1 MKRLVSVTALLLLA
15 VSTFGF
21 DPAAK
26 AAPKAGAKRKKAAP
40 TAVARPKLAAAPKP
54 MVVDGFTMPGQ
65 VTGTAVSM
73 ATGTGMQPR
82 FWAGVNL
89 GATLPGTWPGEL
101 APTRKD
107 YDRWLA
113 QMGELGATL
122 IRTYTII
129 RPDFYDALRAYNLA
143 HADDPLFVLQ
153 GIWVPEERM
162 TETLDAY
169 DPAVLAEFQGEI
181 NDIVSVVHGDFTRPH
196 TPGHASGVYTSDV
209 SPWVLGYSLGVEWD
223 PYIVA
228 GTNEKNATRAVPEGT
243 YIKVSANAN
252 PMERWIGMHLDHLAA
267 QEAKRG
273 WSRPLT
279 FTNWVTADPLKHPDE
294 PFPDE
299 DNIVVDSMHFSAT
312 SKWPSGFFASYH
324 AYPYYPDFLRI
335 QPSYQNFT
343 NKTGEPD
350 AYAGYLADLRQHHQG
365 QALMI
370 TEFGQPTSI
379 GMAHRGPNGRDQ
391 GGHSEQQSA
400 LNNAAMMKDIY
411 DTGLAGGIMFE
422 WVDEWFKFTWNTIEH
437 EMPKDRRAMWRN
449 PLTNEEHFGIIAMEA
464 GATQKVVIDGRDKEW
479 TNKQSRVILK
489 AAHGVQEVRATH
501 DEESLYLRLKLE
513 QPGAA
518 KKPAAGVPVKNVW
531 DDREIV
537 VGLDLHPEGNQGL
550 PDRPGVSPESDVAVI
565 VGPGNKARLRIAAFT
580 DPLPFEF
587 GIKRKEIEINLADLQ
602 PGSGVW
608 REPMQIE
615 SRPLYIP
622 TTDQKLPTDVQS
634 YGDLRWGTNDP
645 ASPSFDDR
653 ALVNGS
659 GGVLELRL
667 PWGMIGMSDPSS
679 KQVLVPKFEG
689 SVVSLTSIPIERVGI
704 SVIGADGTLQNTPG
718 YPWDAWNIVKWH
730 ERKKA
735 GWPILQ
741 RAFYSYLTSAPV
753 PSAPAASTGGTVT
766 APPSVSTA
774 TAPATS

>member
-1 MKRLVSVTALLLLA
+1 MLTA
-15 VSTFGF
+15 STVGF
-21 DPAAK
+21 DSTARAASK
-26 AAPKAGAKRKKAAP
+26 AVVKAKIP
-40 TAVARPKLAAAPKP
+40 TKITTKIPTQSRPRPKPVAPPKL
-54 MVVDGFTMPGQ
+54 MVVDGVTMPAQ
-65 VTGTAVSM
+65 VLGTAVAL
-73 ATGTGMQPR
+73 ATSDGMKPK

-107 YDRWLA
+107 YDRWLI
-113 QMGELGATL
+113 QMAELGSTL

-143 HADDPLFVLQ
+143 HSDDPMYILQ

-162 TETLDAY
+162 TETLDAF

-181 NDIVSVVHGDFTRPH
+181 NDIVSVIHGDFTRPV
-196 TPGHASGVYTSDV
+196 TPGHASGVYKSDV

-223 PYIVA
+223 PYIVS
-228 GTNEKNATRAVPEGT
+228 GTNEKNATRVVPEGT
-243 YIKVSANAN
+243 YIKVSPDAS
-252 PMERWIGMHLDHLAA
+252 PMERWIGMHMDHLAA
-267 QEAKRG
+267 DEAKRG

-299 DNIVVDSMHFSAT
+299 DSIVIDSMHFSAT
-312 SKWPSGFFASYH
+312 TKWPGGFFASYH

-335 QPSYQNFT
+335 QPSYQSFKNQA
-343 NKTGEPD
+343 GELD
-350 AYAGYLADLRQHHQG
+350 SYAGYLADLRQHHQG

-400 LNNAAMMKDIY
+400 INNAAMMKDIY
-411 DTGLAGGIMFE
+411 DSGLAGGVMFE

-437 EMPKDRRAMWRN
+437 ELPKDRRAMWRN

-464 GATQKVVIDGRDKEW
+464 GATQKVVLDGADGEW

-489 AAHGVQEVRATH
+489 SARGVQEIRATH

-513 QPGAA
+513 QPGGA
-518 KKPAAGVPVKNVW
+518 KKPTAGAPVANVW

-537 VGLDLHPEGNQGL
+537 VGLDLHAAGNKGL
-550 PDRPGVSPESDVAVI
+550 PDRPGISAESDVAI
-565 VGPGNKARLRIAAFT
+565 IIGPGNKARLRIAAFT

-587 GIKRKEIEINLADLQ
+587 GIKRKEVEANTADLQ
-602 PGSGVW
+602 PDSGVW

-622 TTDQKLPTDVQS
+622 TTDVKLPTDLQS

-645 ASPSFDDR
+645 VSPNFDDR
-653 ALVNGS
+653 SLVNGS

-667 PWGMIGMSDPSS
+667 PWGMIGLSDPSS
-679 KQVLVPKFEG
+679 KQVLEPKSDG
-689 SVVSLTSIPIERVGI
+689 KTVSLTSVPVDKVGV
-704 SVIGADGTLQNTPG
+704 SAIGPDGTLQTTAG
-718 YPWDAWNIVKWH
+718 YTWDAWNIVKWH

-741 RAFYSYLTSAPV
+741 NSFFSYLNAAPISSV
-753 PSAPAASTGGTVT
+753 PPTGTLFTPTPSIT
-766 APPSVSTA
+766 APPTTAPPA
-774 TAPATS
+774 TAPTA